1 LQLAQINTFDL
12 ETLEEVAALAHSWN
26 LIDEKV
32 NIWILLLY

>member
-1 LQLAQINTFDL
+1 MNTFDL